1 MIRKTISFG
10 ALSFLLVS
18 LSGCALAPP
27 KIGNGTLNQPE
38 PSAFDGAAQ
47 PGSVWRSDDGGQSF
61 APKTFV
67 DEKRKLTKADV
78 LSISFL
84 QREADREKAEELR
97 RTPDVYVGTVDDMIF
112 KTDDGAEVWQPVNF
126 PPEKVYSFIASRR
139 SVDRMYATGVVGGR
153 GKIFRTTDGGEVWTD
168 VYSEPG
174 TGTTIVTLAE
184 HPTDVNI
191 LFAGTSTGT
200 LVKSS
205 DGGGTWK
212 NIGTKVNGP
221 ITSIAFDAKR
231 SGIAYLL
238 SFNST
243 MYISR
248 DTGETWSDW
257 ASIVQAEAK
266 ENPSVKP
273 EPSTQVQGM
282 ISLIA
287 DPYIEG
293 LLYAGTKTG
302 LYKSINGGR
311 NWQKMNIIESAERFP
326 IRAVAVNPRNSKEIV
341 FVAGRTFYKSVNS
354 GETWSVSMLGVD
366 REVSVLAYDPVYPD
380 VLYLGLRKIK

>member
-1 MIRKTISFG
+1 MMRNILRFS
-10 ALSFLLVS
+10 ALSVVLAS
-18 LSGCALAPP
+18 LSGCTLAPP
-27 KIGNGTLNQPE
+27 KIGNTQSGTE
-38 PSAFDGAAQ
+38 TTAFDAAAQ
-47 PGSVWRSDDGGQSF
+47 AGSIWRSDDGGQTF
-61 APKTFV
+61 TPKTFV

-84 QREADREKAEELR
+84 QRDDNREKAEELR

-112 KTDDGAEVWQPVNF
+112 QTEDGAEVWQPVNF

-153 GKIFRTTDGGEVWTD
+153 GKIFRTTNGGETWQD

-174 TGTTIVTLAE
+174 AGTTIVTLAE
-184 HPTDVNI
+184 HPTDINV

-200 LVKSS
+200 LVKSA
-205 DGGGTWK
+205 DGGDTWK
-212 NIGTKVNGP
+212 NIGTKVNGA
-221 ITSIAFDAKR
+221 ITAIAFDAKQ
-231 SGIAYLL
+231 SNIAYLL

-248 DTGETWSDW
+248 DTGETWADW
-257 ASIVQAEAK
+257 ASIVQQETKASPGTK
-266 ENPSVKP
+266 V
-273 EPSTQVQGM
+273 EPASQIQGM

-287 DPYIEG
+287 DPYIG
-293 LLYAGTKTG
+293 DLLYGGTKTG
-302 LYKSINGGR
+302 LYKSTNGGR
-311 NWQKMNIIESAERFP
+311 NWQKMNIIESAEKFP
-326 IRAVAVNPRNSKEIV
+326 IRAIAVNPRNSKEIV

-354 GETWSVSMLGVD
+354 GETWSVGMLSVD
-366 REVSVLAYDPVYPD
+366 REVSVLVYDPAYPE